1 MKKVLSVVLALAMCL
16 GLFSACSQDESQ
28 SQSQSQAETGAT
40 FAIAGLKGPTTM
52 GMVKLM
58 DDAEKNN
65 ADSAYTGNKYNVSM
79 YGTANEVMPLLIQ
92 GRLDVAAL
100 PANVAA
106 TLYRK
111 TEGEVQIAAV
121 NTLGVLYM
129 VQTGDSVQTIADL
142 KGKTIYTTGK
152 GTTPEYTLRY
162 ILQEN
167 GIDPDKD
174 VTIEYKSEAT
184 EVGSLLA
191 AADGDMIAML
201 PQPYV
206 TAVMAQNENIKIALD
221 MTEEWS
227 KVSDEDL
234 VTGVLVARK
243 SFIEENKA
251 AFDKFLENYA
261 ASTQYVNENVQAA
274 AELVAK
280 YEIIAK
286 RPLAQKAIPMCNIT
300 YVSGRE
306 MKDMVGSYLNVLFD
320 RNPESVGGSI
330 PDEAFYYMG

>member
-1 MKKVLSVVLALAMCL
+1 MKKVLSVVLALVMCL

-28 SQSQSQAETGAT
+28 SQAETGAA

-251 AFDKFLENYA
+251 AFDKFLEDYA
-261 ASTQYVNENVQAA
+261 ASTQHVNENVQAA

-306 MKDMVGSYLNVLFD
+306 MKDMVVSYLNVLFD